1 MCSRPVSPTRPR
13 SPAAPTASRPRRRHG
28 PTRQPHP
35 RLPVTAAAA
44 AACARHCRLN
54 TRAPSPVAISTS
66 PLVIA
71 RRGPFHLHTHSDL
84 LSPPRGFV
92 VRARGIP
99 SPRSRRRSA
108 MRATRLLAAAALLAA
123 LLAVSAAA
131 AKLDLDEV
139 DDSELLLLGY
149 APWCERSA
157 KLMPRFA
164 EAAAALRAMGSA
176 VAFAKL
182 DGERFPKAA
191 STVGVNGFPSVLLFV
206 NGTEHA
212 YTGLHTKDAI
222 VTWVRKKTG
231 TPVIRIESKDSAEE
245 LLKKGQ
251 TFALGLFKNYEGTDH
266 EEFMKAATA
275 ENEVQFVETNDRNVA
290 KILFPGIASE
300 EQFLGLVKSE
310 PEKFEKFD
318 GAFEEKEIL
327 QFVELNKFPLI
338 TVFTDLNSA
347 KVYSSPIKLQVF
359 TFAEAYDFEDLESIV
374 QEVARGFK
382 TKIMFIYVDTAEENL
397 AKPFLTLYGLEGDKP
412 TVTAFDTSKGAKY
425 VLEADINAKNLK
437 EFSLS
442 LLDGT
447 LPPYFRSEPVPQEE
461 GLVEKVV
468 GRTFDS
474 SVLQSPH
481 NILLEAHAPWCVDCE
496 AISKNIEKLAK
507 HFSGLDNLKFARIDA
522 SVNEHPKLQVNN
534 YPTLLLYPAED
545 KTNPIK
551 LSKKLSLKDMARF
564 LKEKLQIS
572 DVEIKEK
579 LQTPNIETVAAADNV
594 KDEL

>member
-1 MCSRPVSPTRPR
+1 
-13 SPAAPTASRPRRRHG
+13 
-28 PTRQPHP
+28 
-35 RLPVTAAAA
+35 
-44 AACARHCRLN
+44 
-54 TRAPSPVAISTS
+54 
-66 PLVIA
+66 
-71 RRGPFHLHTHSDL
+71 
-84 LSPPRGFV
+84 
-92 VRARGIP
+92 
-99 SPRSRRRSA
+99 

-139 DDSELLLLGY
+139 DDSEVLEALLAVDDEEDAAAPPGAGAGGGGGAEAVRRTQSMVLVLDNDNAARAVQDHPELLLLGY

-191 STVGVNGFPSVLLFV
+191 SAVGVNGFPSVLLFV

-251 TFALGLFKNYEGTDH
+251 TFALGLFKNYEGADH
-266 EEFMKAATA
+266 EEFVKAATA
-275 ENEVQFVETNDRNVA
+275 ENEVQFVETSDRSVA

-338 TVFTDLNSA
+338 TAFTDLNSA

-382 TKIMFIYVDTAEENL
+382 TKIMFIYVDIAEENL

-412 TVTAFDTSKGAKY
+412 TVTAFDTSKGTKY
-425 VLEADINAKNLK
+425 LLEADINAKNLK
-437 EFSLS
+437 EFALS

-447 LPPYFRSEPVPQEE
+447 LPPYFRSEPVPQEK

-481 NILLEAHAPWCVDCE
+481 NVLLEAHAPWCVDCE

-534 YPTLLLYPAED
+534 YPTLFLYPAED

-564 LKEKLQIS
+564 IKEKLQIS

-579 LQTPNIETVAAADNV
+579 LQTPEIETVAAADNV

>member
-1 MCSRPVSPTRPR
+1 
-13 SPAAPTASRPRRRHG
+13 
-28 PTRQPHP
+28 
-35 RLPVTAAAA
+35 
-44 AACARHCRLN
+44 
-54 TRAPSPVAISTS
+54 
-66 PLVIA
+66 
-71 RRGPFHLHTHSDL
+71 
-84 LSPPRGFV
+84 
-92 VRARGIP
+92 
-99 SPRSRRRSA
+99 

-131 AKLDLDEV
+131 AKLDLDDV
-139 DDSELLLLGY
+139 DDSEVLEALLAVDDEEEAAPPGAGAGGGGGAEAVRRTQSMVLVLDNDNAARAVRDHPELLLLGY

-191 STVGVNGFPSVLLFV
+191 SAVGVNGFPSVLLFV

-231 TPVIRIESKDSAEE
+231 TPVIRLESKDSAEE
-245 LLKKGQ
+245 FLKKGH
-251 TFALGLFKNYEGTDH
+251 TFALGLFKNYEGAGH
-266 EEFMKAATA
+266 EEFVKAATA

-338 TVFTDLNSA
+338 TAFTDLNSA

-412 TVTAFDTSKGAKY
+412 TVTAFDTSKGTKY
-425 VLEADINAKNLK
+425 LLEADINEKNLK
-437 EFSLS
+437 K
-442 LLDGT
+442 
-447 LPPYFRSEPVPQEE
+447 

-481 NILLEAHAPWCVDCE
+481 NVLLEAHAPWCVDCE

-564 LKEKLQIS
+564 VKEKLQIS

-579 LQTPNIETVAAADNV
+579 LQTSDVETVAAADNV

>member
-1 MCSRPVSPTRPR
+1 
-13 SPAAPTASRPRRRHG
+13 
-28 PTRQPHP
+28 
-35 RLPVTAAAA
+35 
-44 AACARHCRLN
+44 
-54 TRAPSPVAISTS
+54 
-66 PLVIA
+66 
-71 RRGPFHLHTHSDL
+71 
-84 LSPPRGFV
+84 
-92 VRARGIP
+92 
-99 SPRSRRRSA
+99 
-108 MRATRLLAAAALLAA
+108 MRATRRLLAAAALLAA

-131 AKLDLDEV
+131 KLDLDDV
-139 DDSELLLLGY
+139 DDSEVLEALLAVDDEEEAAPPGSGGGGGAEAVRRTQSMVLVLDNDNAARAVQDHPELLLLGY

-157 KLMPRFA
+157 QLMPRFA

-176 VAFAKL
+176 VSFAKL

-191 STVGVNGFPSVLLFV
+191 AAVGVNGFPSVLLFV
-206 NGTEHA
+206 NGTEHP

-231 TPVIRIESKDSAEE
+231 TPVIRLESRDSAEE
-245 LLKKGQ
+245 FLKKGQ
-251 TFALGLFKNYEGTDH
+251 TFALGVFKDYEGADH
-266 EEFMKAATA
+266 EEFVKAATA

-300 EQFLGLVKSE
+300 EQFLGLVKNE

-318 GAFEEKEIL
+318 GSFEEKEII

-412 TVTAFDTSKGAKY
+412 T
-425 VLEADINAKNLK
+425 
-437 EFSLS
+437 EFCLS

-447 LPPYFRSEPVPQEE
+447 LPPYFRSEPVPQEK

-468 GRTFDS
+468 GRTLDS

-481 NILLEAHAPWCVDCE
+481 NVLLEAYAPWCVDCE

-545 KTNPIK
+545 KTNPHATKQNANTPYFTLGHVLLIHCCSPSGNADK
-551 LSKKLSLKDMARF
+551 TFK
-564 LKEKLQIS
+564 
-572 DVEIKEK
+572 EIKPERHGEIH
-579 LQTPNIETVAAADNV
+579 QGEAADF
-594 KDEL
+594 

>member
-1 MCSRPVSPTRPR
+1 M
-13 SPAAPTASRPRRRHG
+13 
-28 PTRQPHP
+28 
-35 RLPVTAAAA
+35 RLG
-44 AACARHCRLN
+44 R
-54 TRAPSPVAISTS
+54 
-66 PLVIA
+66 
-71 RRGPFHLHTHSDL
+71 DKM
-84 LSPPRGFV
+84 
-92 VRARGIP
+92 RAR
-99 SPRSRRRSA
+99 
-108 MRATRLLAAAALLAA
+108 LLVAVVALLAA

-131 AKLDLDEV
+131 ARLDLDEV
-139 DDSELLLLGY
+139 DDSEVLEALLAVDDEEDAAEPEDGGGAEAVRRTQSMVLVLDNDNARRAVEEHAELLLLGY

-157 KLMPRFA
+157 QLMPRFA

-182 DGERFPKAA
+182 DGERYPKAA
-191 STVGVNGFPSVLLFV
+191 AAVGVSGFPTVLLFV
-206 NGTEHA
+206 NGTEHT
-212 YTGLHTKDAI
+212 YTGLHTKDGI

-231 TPVIRIESKDSAEE
+231 TPVITLQSKDSAEAF
-245 LLKKGQ
+245 LKKGQ
-251 TFALGLFKNYEGTDH
+251 SFAIGLFKNYEGADH
-266 EEFMKAATA
+266 EGFVKAATA

-290 KILFPGIASE
+290 KILFPGIVSE

-318 GAFEEKEIL
+318 GAFEEKAIL
-327 QFVELNKFPLI
+327 QFVELNKFPLV

-347 KVYSSPIKLQVF
+347 KVYGSPIKLQVF
-359 TFAEAYDFEDLESIV
+359 IFAEAYDFEDLESIV

-412 TVTAFDTSKGAKY
+412 TITAFDTNDGSKY
-425 VLEADINAKNLK
+425 LLDADINMKNLK
-437 EFSLS
+437 EFCLR
-442 LLDGT
+442 LVDGT
-447 LPPYFRSEPVPQEE
+447 LPPYFRSEQVPQEK

-474 SVLQSPH
+474 SVLESPH
-481 NILLEAHAPWCVDCE
+481 HVFLEAYAPWCVDCE

-522 SVNEHPKLQVNN
+522 SVNEHPKLKVNN
-534 YPTLLLYPAED
+534 YPTLFLYPAGD

-551 LSKKLSLKDMARF
+551 LSKKLSLKDMTRF
-564 LKEKLQIS
+564 IKEKLQIS
-572 DVEIKEK
+572 DAEIKEK
-579 LQTPNIETVAAADNV
+579 LQTPDIETVAAADGV

>member
-1 MCSRPVSPTRPR
+1 
-13 SPAAPTASRPRRRHG
+13 
-28 PTRQPHP
+28 
-35 RLPVTAAAA
+35 
-44 AACARHCRLN
+44 
-54 TRAPSPVAISTS
+54 
-66 PLVIA
+66 
-71 RRGPFHLHTHSDL
+71 
-84 LSPPRGFV
+84 
-92 VRARGIP
+92 
-99 SPRSRRRSA
+99 

-131 AKLDLDEV
+131 AAKLDLDELDDSEVLEALLAV
-139 DDSELLLLGY
+139 DDEEEAAPGAGGGGGGGAEAVRRTQSMVLVLDNDNAARAVQDHPELLLLGY
-149 APWCERSA
+149 APWC
-157 KLMPRFA
+157 
-164 EAAAALRAMGSA
+164 
-176 VAFAKL
+176 
-182 DGERFPKAA
+182 
-191 STVGVNGFPSVLLFV
+191 
-206 NGTEHA
+206 EHA

-245 LLKKGQ
+245 LLKKDQ
-251 TFALGLFKNYEGTDH
+251 TFALGLFKNYEGAGH
-266 EEFMKAATA
+266 EEFVKAATA

-338 TVFTDLNSA
+338 TAFTDLNSA

-412 TVTAFDTSKGAKY
+412 TVTAFDTSKGTKY
-425 VLEADINAKNLK
+425 LLEADINAKNLK

-447 LPPYFRSEPVPQEE
+447 LPPYFRSEPVPQEK

-481 NILLEAHAPWCVDCE
+481 NVLLEAHAPWCVDCE

-564 LKEKLQIS
+564 IKEKLQISDVEIKEKLQIS

-579 LQTPNIETVAAADNV
+579 LQTPEVETVAAADNV